1 MSAIDPGTEEA
12 IGDVANDLEAE
23 PSQQQVQYE
32 DKEDLHQP
40 SRWWFASVAC
50 PLLAGTFGPIASG
63 FNVCALSVYWREVYP
78 SHDQAAGH
86 LIPDP
91 NWLLV
96 SPIQILLIAAE
107 C

>member
-12 IGDVANDLEAE
+12 ITDVANDIEAE
-23 PSQQQVQYE
+23 PSQQEVEQE
-32 DKEDLHQP
+32 DKDDIRQP

-50 PLLAGTFGPIASG
+50 PLVAGTFGPIASG

-78 SHDQAAGH
+78 SDNHAAGH

-96 SPIQILLIAAE
+96 RLDKLPLITAQ